1 MIRLGTSADL
11 AAASSV
17 YRSASLSN
25 AGDRDNLLAHPEYL
39 RDPVL
44 AEWGWEPE
52 APAPAVSVR
61 AASALALEALSW
73 RAHYPWQ
80 PVILLTYGYVLFAV
94 ARPVTRLTAPEA
106 VGQQCV

>member
-1 MIRLGTSADL
+1 
-11 AAASSV
+11 
-17 YRSASLSN
+17 
-25 AGDRDNLLAHPEYL
+25 
-39 RDPVL
+39 
-44 AEWGWEPE
+44 
-52 APAPAVSVR
+52 VR

-80 PVILLTYGYVLFAV
+80 PAVLLTYGYILLAV